1 MQNGDETTMSTDI
14 VTIAGIALNTI
25 SALALLVTVL
35 IMAFQIKEMRRA
47 TYAAA
52 FKAVYDMLQTD
63 DVRDARRIVLGTLAS
78 KPLDSWTDDEKR
90 VAERV
95 CSSYDTV
102 AIMVRNGMVPVDV
115 VADNWGDSLRRTW
128 RVLSPLV
135 DAYRAQRNSKE
146 YWDDYEWLAKQAG
159 KYQKTFSS

>member
-1 MQNGDETTMSTDI
+1 MSTDI
-14 VTIAGIALNTI
+14 VTIVGIVLNTV

-35 IMAFQIKEMRRA
+35 IMAFQIREMRRA

-63 DVRDARRIVLGTLAS
+63 DVRNARRIVLGTLAS
-78 KPLDSWTDDEKR
+78 KPLDSWTDEEKR
-90 VAERV
+90 IAEKV

-115 VADNWGDSLRRTW
+115 VADSWGDSLRRTW
-128 RVLSPLV
+128 HILSPLV
-135 DAYRAQRNSKE
+135 NAYRVQRNSRE
-146 YWDDYEWLAKQAG
+146 YWDDYEWLAEQAK
-159 KYQKTFSS
+159 KYQKTLSS